1 MAGSPA
7 LPRGACLVAPMA
19 PGSRRVAP
27 RPAPKMDPAVPTQ
40 NPDHDP
46 GLNLALAVAPGVTT
60 AALVPVPAHTA
71 GDPAAGHTAVRGV
84 IEAIA
89 APPCP
94 TAADTSATE
103 QIRTL
108 MHAWECLV

>member
-1 MAGSPA
+1 M
-7 LPRGACLVAPMA
+7 APMA

-27 RPAPKMDPAVPTQ
+27 RPVPKMDPAVPTQ

-60 AALVPVPAHTA
+60 AALAPVPARTGGA
-71 GDPAAGHTAVRGV
+71 PAAGRTAVRDA
-84 IEAIA
+84 IEAIV

-94 TAADTSATE
+94 TAAGTSATE
-103 QIRTL
+103 QILTL
-108 MHAWECLV
+108 TPAWECLV